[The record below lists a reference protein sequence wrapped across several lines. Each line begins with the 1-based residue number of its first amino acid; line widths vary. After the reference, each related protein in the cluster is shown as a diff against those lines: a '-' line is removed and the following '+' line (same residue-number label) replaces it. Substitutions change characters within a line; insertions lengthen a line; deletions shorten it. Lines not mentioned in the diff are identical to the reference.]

1 MLDVKMVRTDP
12 DTVRRALERRGDSTS
27 SLDEFLAVEER
38 RRQLLTEVETRRAER
53 KRASDE
59 IATVKKAGGDADQ
72 AIAAMRTLG
81 DQIKEHEAALAE
93 TEERLKVMLL
103 ELPNIPLPDVPDG
116 GEDDSVVVRTVGEPR
131 QFDFEPK
138 DHLDLGLALDL
149 IDMERAAKVSGSR
162 FVYLKGDLVMLQFA
176 LVNYALSVIQ
186 SKGFRPVIP
195 PVLVREEAMYG
206 TGFFPTDRAQVYET
220 VDGDCLVGT
229 SEVPLAAMHMEEF
242 LDEASFPIRYAGYST
257 CFRREAGAAGR
268 DTRGILRVH
277 QFDKVEMFSFCSPE
291 QSAAEHLVILSA
303 EEAILQGLGI
313 PYQVVNIAAGDLGA
327 PAAQKFDCEAW
338 LPGQQRYRE
347 LTSCSNCTDY
357 QARRLNTR
365 FRTEKGP
372 RFVHTLNGTGVAV
385 GRTLI
390 AIMENYQQ
398 ADGSIVRAGR
408 PAAHDGQGRHRRLS
422 RRGSA
427 RGRRAYRGARPRGV
441 SRPRGP
447 ARTPLPRRPPATG
460 SRSSARR
467 LRRTRSP
474 AAS

>member
-12 DTVRRALERRGDSTS
+12 DTVRRALERRGAPTS

-38 RRQLLTEVETRRAER
+38 RRQLLTEVESRRAER

-72 AIAAMRTLG
+72 AIAAMRSLG
-81 DQIKEHEAALAE
+81 DQIKEYEAALAE
-93 TEERLKVMLL
+93 TEERLNVMLL
-103 ELPNIPLPDVPDG
+103 EIPNLVLPDVPDG
-116 GEDDSVVVRTVGEPR
+116 GEDDSVVLRKVGEPR

-242 LDEASFPIRYAGYST
+242 LDEAAFPIRYAGYST

-277 QFDKVEMFSFCSPE
+277 QFDKVEMFSFCAPE
-291 QSAAEHLVILSA
+291 QSAAEHQVILSA
-303 EEAILQGLGI
+303 EEAILQGLGV

-398 ADGSIVRAGR
+398 ADGSIVVPDVLR
-408 PAAHDGQGRHRRLS
+408 PMMGKDVIGG
-422 RRGSA
+422 
-427 RGRRAYRGARPRGV
+427 
-441 SRPRGP
+441 
-447 ARTPLPRRPPATG
+447 
-460 SRSSARR
+460 
-467 LRRTRSP
+467 
-474 AAS
+474 

>member
-1 MLDVKMVRTDP
+1 M
-12 DTVRRALERRGDSTS
+12 
-27 SLDEFLAVEER
+27 
-38 RRQLLTEVETRRAER
+38 
-53 KRASDE
+53 
-59 IATVKKAGGDADQ
+59 
-72 AIAAMRTLG
+72 
-81 DQIKEHEAALAE
+81 
-93 TEERLKVMLL
+93 
-103 ELPNIPLPDVPDG
+103 
-116 GEDDSVVVRTVGEPR
+116 
-131 QFDFEPK
+131 
-138 DHLDLGLALDL
+138 
-149 IDMERAAKVSGSR
+149 
-162 FVYLKGDLVMLQFA
+162 
-176 LVNYALSVIQ
+176 
-186 SKGFRPVIP
+186 IP

-242 LDEASFPIRYAGYST
+242 LDEAAFPIRYAGYST

-277 QFDKVEMFSFCSPE
+277 QFDKVEMFSFCAPE

-398 ADGSIVRAGR
+398 ADGSHRGAGR
-408 PAAHDGQGRHRRLS
+408 PAAAAGQGRHRRLS
-422 RRGSA
+422 AVAAPGGRTSA
-427 RGRRAYRGARPRGV
+427 QGRRDPRVAAAPCVDGRLLDRAGQQPLHEVPLEGEEHHQRDRQREERSRRDHVDVGAELAQLREDRHGDRLRVARQRQRDDQVVP
-441 SRPRGP
+441 GP
-447 ARTPLPRRPPATG
+447 EELEDRERRDRRPAQ
-460 SRSSARR
+460 R
-467 LRRTRSP
+467 
-474 AAS
+474 AAPGA

>member
-1 MLDVKMVRTDP
+1 MLDVKMVRTNP
-12 DTVRRALERRGDSTS
+12 DEVRRALQRRGDPTS
-27 SLDEFLAVEER
+27 SLDEFLAVEGR
-38 RRQLLTEVETRRAER
+38 RRQLLTEVESRRAER

-72 AIAAMRTLG
+72 AIAAMRALG

-93 TEERLKVMLL
+93 TEERLNAMLL
-103 ELPNIPLPDVPDG
+103 ELPNIPLADVPDG
-116 GEDDSVVVRTVGEPR
+116 GEEDSVVVRKVGEPR

-195 PVLVREEAMYG
+195 PVLVREEAMFG

-242 LDEASFPIRYAGYST
+242 LDEAAFPIRYAGYST

-303 EEAILQGLGI
+303 EEAILQGLGV

-365 FRTEKGP
+365 FRTENGP

-398 ADGSIVRAGR
+398 ADGSIVVPDVLR
-408 PAAHDGQGRHRRLS
+408 PLLGKDVI
-422 RRGSA
+422 
-427 RGRRAYRGARPRGV
+427 GA
-441 SRPRGP
+441 
-447 ARTPLPRRPPATG
+447 
-460 SRSSARR
+460 
-467 LRRTRSP
+467 
-474 AAS
+474 